1 MPAVLLASGDTQV
14 QAQQN
19 GDLVVVT
26 VPSLQRLGVTLRPA
40 AAPPSPP
47 PGDRYARSDSFSSG
61 PRRRRSPS
69 FRRSP
74 PARRSRSPS
83 RPPVSL
89 VRRSRSPPPPARPT
103 SPQPSP
109 SPSPAAPRRRRPE
122 PRKGGHG
129 TQSHRAL
136 LHRKRREKKIVV
148 VIRHAKEVDQEAG
161 GETTFDLPVRS
172 SPLCRGFRLRVRVHG
187 LRFDWFRGRGSR

>member
-40 AAPPSPP
+40 AAPPSPL

-103 SPQPSP
+103 SRS
-109 SPSPAAPRRRRPE
+109 
-122 PRKGGHG
+122 
-129 TQSHRAL
+129 L
-136 LHRKRREKKIVV
+136 L
-148 VIRHAKEVDQEAG
+148 
-161 GETTFDLPVRS
+161 LP
-172 SPLCRGFRLRVRVHG
+172 PPRLRPAGAALSHARGVTAPSLTARFCTEKGVRKKNRCCDPPCQRSG
-187 LRFDWFRGRGSR
+187 SGSRRGDHF

>member
-1 MPAVLLASGDTQV
+1 MWMLVDHPQSTIDMWCDDICRSHFGSSHFGSSRFGLRGGASMPAVLLALRDTQV

-69 FRRSP
+69 FRRS
-74 PARRSRSPS
+74 RRSRSPS
-83 RPPVSL
+83 RPPPCQ
-89 VRRSRSPPPPARPT
+89 RSGSG
-103 SPQPSP
+103 S
-109 SPSPAAPRRRRPE
+109 RRRDHFWSARQVFPSM
-122 PRKGGHG
+122 PRISIAG
-129 TQSHRAL
+129 QSTWASVWL
-136 LHRKRREKKIVV
+136 V
-148 VIRHAKEVDQEAG
+148 
-161 GETTFDLPVRS
+161 S
-172 SPLCRGFRLRVRVHG
+172 
-187 LRFDWFRGRGSR
+187 W